1 MTIEGLIVFSGV
13 VVTVL
18 PFLGFPLSIDNII
31 LVALGI
37 IVIVLGIVVRRRS
50 DRRSRL
56 STRTASYAESVP
68 RDLSD
73 AHVE

>member
-1 MTIEGLIVFSGV
+1 MTIEALIVFLGII
-13 VVTVL
+13 VTVL
-18 PFLGFPLSIDNII
+18 PFLGFPLAIDNVI

-37 IVIVLGIVVRRRS
+37 CVILLGIVVRRRAQ
-50 DRRSRL
+50 RRSSL
-56 STRTASYAESVP
+56 AARTGTYADSVP

>member
-1 MTIEGLIVFSGV
+1 MTIEGLIVFSGIV
-13 VVTVL
+13 ITVL
-18 PFLGFPLSIDNII
+18 PFLGFPLAIDNII

-37 IVIVLGIVVRRRS
+37 VVIVLGIIIRRRS
-50 DRRSRL
+50 ERRNRL
-56 STRTASYAESVP
+56 SARTTSYAESVP